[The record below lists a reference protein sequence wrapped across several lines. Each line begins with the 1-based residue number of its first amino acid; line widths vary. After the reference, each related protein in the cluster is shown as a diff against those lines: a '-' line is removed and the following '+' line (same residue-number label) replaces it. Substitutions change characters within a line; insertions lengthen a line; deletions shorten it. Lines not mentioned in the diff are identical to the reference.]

1 MYDDDEFITDAKHT
15 VDDRENAMSAEAAAA
30 AAAAKEAAA
39 KREEEKKLELEEA
52 RRNYKPS
59 AGPVEL
65 AFGTIIVVYIV
76 VFFIGMQ
83 RNKAKANT
91 WLETFRPLLESQF
104 AVLGDSSS
112 TESKV
117 TFLFTFFSSLP
128 FPPFLLFFFFVF
140 LFIIIFYRYLLFHFL
155 LSPPSF
161 HLFTSFPHRLSSV
174 PSRHSVQ
181 HVCGVILAICSQRD
195 WTQKLCGRKICSR
208 RVDVFVLIL
217 YLSFDFPSFF
227 SFPSFLLFFLS
238 HFLSHSFRS
247 FINLMVFHISFL
259 HLHSLN
265 IVKIYFHMFS
275 AYFRDKKIL

>member
-1 MYDDDEFITDAKHT
+1 MHSFHVQFVSTCAEVYDDDEFITDAKHT
-15 VDDRENAMSAEAAAA
+15 VDDRENTMSAEAA

-83 RNKAKANT
+83 RNKTKANA

-117 TFLFTFFSSLP
+117 TFLFTFFLHCHFLSSL
-128 FPPFLLFFFFVF
+128 FLLLFF
-140 LFIIIFYRYLLFHFL
+140 LFIIVFFHYLLFHFL
-155 LSPPSF
+155 LSPLHFICSLLFAIVF
-161 HLFTSFPHRLSSV
+161 HLFLHAIQCNMCVESF
-174 PSRHSVQ
+174 SRYVLNATGRRNC
-181 HVCGVILAICSQRD
+181 VGARFALDV
-195 WTQKLCGRKICSR
+195 WTCLC
-208 RVDVFVLIL
+208 
-217 YLSFDFPSFF
+217 
-227 SFPSFLLFFLS
+227 
-238 HFLSHSFRS
+238 
-247 FINLMVFHISFL
+247 
-259 HLHSLN
+259 
-265 IVKIYFHMFS
+265 
-275 AYFRDKKIL
+275 

>member
-1 MYDDDEFITDAKHT
+1 MCPFLKSILHSFHVQFVSTCAEVYDDDEFITDAKHT
-15 VDDRENAMSAEAAAA
+15 VDDRENAMSAEAA

-83 RNKAKANT
+83 RNKAKANA

-117 TFLFTFFSSLP
+117 TFLFTFFSSLS
-128 FPPFLLFFFFVF
+128 FSLFTFFFFFVF
-140 LFIIIFYRYLLFHFL
+140 LFIIVFY
-155 LSPPSF
+155 
-161 HLFTSFPHRLSSV
+161 
-174 PSRHSVQ
+174 
-181 HVCGVILAICSQRD
+181 
-195 WTQKLCGRKICSR
+195 
-208 RVDVFVLIL
+208 
-217 YLSFDFPSFF
+217 
-227 SFPSFLLFFLS
+227 
-238 HFLSHSFRS
+238 
-247 FINLMVFHISFL
+247 
-259 HLHSLN
+259 
-265 IVKIYFHMFS
+265 
-275 AYFRDKKIL
+275 